1 MFREENAPKKI
12 IIQNPDDRVM
22 EEKQVDM
29 MVTNT
34 PMHST
39 LSNLSLG
46 TN

>member
-1 MFREENAPKKI
+1 MHQKK